1 MKIILVLFI
10 LFLGFQN
17 SLAQQNILD
26 SLEHKEYQRKYMVH
40 LPPGYSEVKDNPV
53 VIFLHGGNGNYVTAQ
68 GFTRLNQ
75 VSNSND
81 FVVVYPQGYFEPAAN
96 SFVWADGRSTGADK
110 AGIDDVGFL
119 DKLVK
124 TLTNEYVIDS
134 SRMYLCGFSN
144 GSFMTQR
151 MAFESETNFAAMGT
165 LGGTLDSNL
174 LVNSKPG
181 KAIAMMYVFGM
192 EDPFVPY
199 EGGTVTGSTTNPV
212 TGVENAVRFW
222 VENNNCK
229 SELDSVDLEDLN
241 KEDNSTVTVFEY
253 TDCDC
258 DADVI
263 FYKIVGGGHTWPGVE
278 IVEQEPLLGET
289 NEDIN
294 AGEELWK
301 FFRKHVACEVTSV
314 DYREESNI
322 FLYPNPANEYVKI
335 VGIKEIGFKYY
346 VFDIFGNI
354 LLEGI
359 TGNDEFR
366 IDLSGLSS
374 GVYFVNLGNQHYKVI
389 KL

>member
-1 MKIILVLFI
+1 MKNYFVLII
-10 LFLGFQN
+10 LFLGCQY
-17 SLAQQNILD
+17 SPAQQNILD
-26 SLEHKEYQRKYMVH
+26 SLEHQEYQRKYMVH
-40 LPPGYSEVKDNPV
+40 LPPGYSEVKDIPI
-53 VIFLHGGNGNYVTAQ
+53 VIFLHGGNGNLLNAQ

-75 VSNSND
+75 VSNSID
-81 FVVVYPQGYFEPAAN
+81 FVVVYPQGYHEPAPN

-124 TLTNEYVIDS
+124 QLTQEYSIDS

-174 LVNSKPG
+174 MVNSKPG
-181 KAIAMMYVFGM
+181 EAIAMMYVFGT

-199 EGGTVTGSTTNPV
+199 EGGTVIGSTTNPV
-212 TGVENAVRFW
+212 TGIENAVEYW
-222 VENNNCK
+222 VKNNNCK
-229 SELDSVDLEDLN
+229 SELDSMNLEDLN

-253 TDCDC
+253 NDCDC
-258 DADVI
+258 DSDVI

-278 IVEQEPLLGET
+278 IVSQEPLLGET

-301 FFRKHVACEVTSV
+301 FFRKHFACEATSA
-314 DYREESNI
+314 DNREESNI
-322 FLYPNPANEYVKI
+322 SIYPNPANEYVWISGISKI
-335 VGIKEIGFKYY
+335 GLKYNI
-346 VFDIFGNI
+346 VDIFGNVM
-354 LLEGI
+354 LEGI
-359 TGNDEFR
+359 TENDEFR
-366 IDLSGLSS
+366 IDLSGFSS
-374 GVYFVNLGNQHYKVI
+374 GIYFVSLSNQHYQVI
-389 KL
+389 KF